1 MGLFGKRRAAD
12 PSSWDELWEALAPLG
27 GRLTPD
33 ALARW
38 EDAVVT
44 SPPAFLE
51 AASEQLGHAYRLLG
65 TEAHAREVGP
75 GAFAGPDRPFARLR
89 FGRVVDAVVA
99 SGPDAVARVAADPA
113 AIRSYATAVPLADP
127 ALAFTTDTVPL
138 GVQLLRVR
146 DRARFERGAELR
158 APRAPRRAELSPTD
172 LDKAALKA
180 WPSLAGRSPERAW
193 AGIADPE
200 EPWLDV
206 DASNL
211 DATPDERTDPETV
224 AEVRDL
230 LASPSSWFTA
240 GDAAAQRIFVALGP
254 DVLGPEARAA
264 SVGLVTLELQ
274 RPGSADDQPEEPEQW
289 AEVLTVPVTLDA
301 VEAGATGAQ
310 ERADVLV
317 RACARR
323 LLDVPLVAT
332 PQHRPVLAELAGL

>member
-1 MGLFGKRRAAD
+1 MGLFGRRRATD

-27 GRLTPD
+27 GRLTRD
-33 ALARW
+33 AVARW

-44 SPPAFLE
+44 SPPAFLD
-51 AASEQLGHAYRLLG
+51 ATSEQLGHAYRLLG
-65 TEAHAREVGP
+65 TEAHAREIGP

-99 SGPDAVARVAADPA
+99 SGADAVARVATDPA
-113 AIRSYATAVPLADP
+113 AIRSYATGVPLADP
-127 ALAFTTDTVPL
+127 VLAFTTDAVPL

-172 LDKAALKA
+172 LDKDALKA
-180 WPSLAGRSPERAW
+180 WPSLSGREPERAW

-211 DATPDERTDPETV
+211 DPVPDAPTDPTG
-224 AEVRDL
+224 AGSAREVLD
-230 LASPSSWFTA
+230 APGSWFSA
-240 GDAAAQRIFVALGP
+240 GSAAAERLFVALGP
-254 DVLGPEARAA
+254 DGLGAEARAA
-264 SVGLVTLELQ
+264 SVGLVALELQ
-274 RPGSADDQPEEPEQW
+274 RPDRADEQQTEPEQW
-289 AEVLTVPVTLDA
+289 AEMLTVPVTLDTW
-301 VEAGATGAQ
+301 EARASGAQ
-310 ERADVLV
+310 ARADVLV

-332 PQHRPVLAELAGL
+332 AASRPTLERLATG